1 MVKSIALFGTSADP
15 PTIGHKKIL
24 EELSKI
30 YTFTISYVSN
40 NPKKKHKEGIT
51 IRSQLLKT
59 LIEDLDDYKILFNQ
73 SITSKW
79 AVESIKK
86 CKKIYEIDNLDFV
99 IGSDLIQDIF
109 CWKNFEKII
118 KEVSFFIILREG
130 YPVESNT
137 LKMLETYKVKFKIS
151 TIKIPETSSSNFRLN
166 FNCSNLPSSLVDIV
180 RKNNLYESTKLV
192 ELSLCLGLFCDSF
205 FKSSKD
211 NSSGIFVI
219 SFCSLLSLP
228 IANKFF

>member
-1 MVKSIALFGTSADP
+1 MGKSIALFGTSADP

-30 YTFTISYVSN
+30 YAFTIGYVSN
-40 NPKKKHKEGIT
+40 NPNKKHKEDIS
-51 IRSQLLKT
+51 IRSHLLKT
-59 LIEDLDDYKILFNQ
+59 LVEDLDDPKILFNQ
-73 SITSKW
+73 SVTSKW

-137 LKMLETYKVKFKIS
+137 LKMLETYDVKFKIS
-151 TIKIPETSSSNFRLN
+151 SIKIPNISSSKFRLN
-166 FNCSNLPSSLVDIV
+166 FNCSNLPSSLIDIV
-180 RKNNLYESTKLV
+180 KKNNLYESIKLV
-192 ELSLCLGLFCDSF
+192 E
-205 FKSSKD
+205 
-211 NSSGIFVI
+211 
-219 SFCSLLSLP
+219 
-228 IANKFF
+228 